1 MDEKLANFAQK
12 FPFVA
17 PLPPTIDLVAL
28 AITYADWIELAL
40 PEFLADQLDLLLLH
54 LTEQKDRDRLSF
66 VKCSY
71 NELEGEKLALFWK
84 YINFFKECIA
94 ALTKK

>member
-17 PLPPTIDLVAL
+17 PLPPTIDIVAI
-28 AITYADWIELAL
+28 AITYESWLGFL
-40 PEFLADQLDLLLLH
+40 VPESVNDQIDLVMAA

-66 VKCSY
+66 VKCGY
-71 NELEGEKLALFWK
+71 NELEGERLALFWK
-84 YINFFKECIA
+84 YINFFKECVTT
-94 ALTKK
+94 LTKK